1 MTSRMSRPESRH
13 PAAPR
18 ASFCGRTRREF
29 FWESGASFTGL
40 ALSGLLD
47 KAFFSRQSRAADGAL
62 AVVAGLQDFREH
74 LGGALHITLLKGIG
88 QPFEVTDMRLDLV
101 AQALA
106 DLTPVH

>member
-1 MTSRMSRPESRH
+1 
-13 PAAPR
+13 
-18 ASFCGRTRREF
+18 
-29 FWESGASFTGL
+29 
-40 ALSGLLD
+40 
-47 KAFFSRQSRAADGAL
+47 
-62 AVVAGLQDFREH
+62 VAGLQDFREH